1 MNNRFGDNI
10 RKFRIHRGMS
20 QKELAE
26 KVGYTDRSMIAK
38 IETGKTQVSQ
48 PMIIRIADALQVN
61 PSIFFA
67 EDKDY
72 GDVTGF
78 LPFLAVAD
86 ERILESVRKLLDMP
100 PKKP

>member
-1 MNNRFGDNI
+1 MENRFGDNV
-10 RKFRIHRGMS
+10 RKFRVYRGMS

-26 KVGYTDRSMIAK
+26 RVGYTDRSMIAK
-38 IETGKTQVSQ
+38 IETGRTQVSQ
-48 PMIIRIADALQVN
+48 PMIMRIAEALQVN

-67 EDKDY
+67 DDKDY
-72 GDVTGF
+72 DDVTEF

-100 PKKP
+100 PKKR